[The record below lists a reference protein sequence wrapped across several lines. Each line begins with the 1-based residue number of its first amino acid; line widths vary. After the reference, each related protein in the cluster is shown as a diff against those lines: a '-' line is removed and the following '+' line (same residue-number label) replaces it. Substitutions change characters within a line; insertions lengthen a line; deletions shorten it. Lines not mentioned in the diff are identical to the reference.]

1 MTHGDYVH
9 SSWLLRLASRSV
21 LLERLN
27 RSVLEPISEAV
38 DSAMSRISL
47 GTAGSN
53 PGSSLGRLV
62 GSALLLGA
70 VLAFIYGGSQ
80 AVVLLSELDLVQWS
94 TILAAAVATL
104 LRVAAAQA
112 ISLLWTVP
120 VGIFLGLNRKVAA
133 RVLPFIQIA
142 ASVPATALFPIILL
156 ALLGLPGG
164 LDAAAVLL
172 MLMGTQWY
180 ILMNVVAGAMA
191 IPEDLQYTAES
202 MGLKGLERWRSFLV
216 PAVFPYL
223 ITGMITATGG
233 AWNASIVSEYVV
245 FGGRAVSTFGLGA
258 LIASSSATAN
268 FPLLLASTL
277 TMVTLVVLINRLL
290 WRRLYVLAE
299 ERFRME

>member
-1 MTHGDYVH
+1 
-9 SSWLLRLASRSV
+9 
-21 LLERLN
+21 
-27 RSVLEPISEAV
+27 
-38 DSAMSRISL
+38 
-47 GTAGSN
+47 
-53 PGSSLGRLV
+53 
-62 GSALLLGA
+62 
-70 VLAFIYGGSQ
+70 
-80 AVVLLSELDLVQWS
+80 
-94 TILAAAVATL
+94 
-104 LRVAAAQA
+104 
-112 ISLLWTVP
+112 
-120 VGIFLGLNRKVAA
+120 
-133 RVLPFIQIA
+133 
-142 ASVPATALFPIILL
+142 LFPIILL